1 MWLDLD
7 HYILYFAASFNFAN
21 NKFFLFKFYSF
32 INHRTGCPKNYDEL
46 YILDSVGILVLMQK
60 FLEILL
66 GVSCAWSTCIG
77 RIYLASVCGGV
88 TLK

>member
-7 HYILYFAASFNFAN
+7 HYILYFEASFNFAN
-21 NKFFLFKFYSF
+21 NKFFLSLNFTLFATTALDALKIMMS
-32 INHRTGCPKNYDEL
+32 